1 MFYDEEFSNSELA
14 ISCSYQYSRRYS
26 RRRRDVNQEA
36 DSGCKMQ
43 ITDKGIS
50 NSHIQSSVIDP
61 HGQTSSD
68 TSKDCHTDASI
79 HCNKGQTSYCGSPC
93 RHSITDESFQASLEL
108 SRRPSSEV
116 NASHNDM
123 LKLYD
128 SPSYQT
134 SSDASKDFSCVS
146 PKHPPQP
153 SGIKLKIKLPREE
166 MLQMNNVNDGTNEE
180 VISNHNEEKTMKQL
194 PTTAKALLSSG
205 LLEGSRVYYQY
216 RGNEVS
222 FYDQK

>member
-1 MFYDEEFSNSELA
+1 MKCFMMKSFQIVSSLSLA
-14 ISCSYQYSRRYS
+14 RISTHGDIQG
-26 RRRRDVNQEA
+26 DVEMLIKKHILVVR
-36 DSGCKMQ
+36 CKSL
-43 ITDKGIS
+43 TKAFLTLTF
-50 NSHIQSSVIDP
+50 SVIDP

-166 MLQMNNVNDGTNEE
+166 MLQINNVNDGTNEE